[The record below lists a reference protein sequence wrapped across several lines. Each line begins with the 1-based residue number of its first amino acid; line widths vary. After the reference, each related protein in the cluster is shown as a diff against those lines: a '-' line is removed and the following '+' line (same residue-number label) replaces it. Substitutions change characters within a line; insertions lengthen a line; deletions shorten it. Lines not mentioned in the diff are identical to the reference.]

1 METADGLMTET
12 LKPETDEQVLDAVK
26 WAASGKTPLAVR
38 GRGSKDGF
46 GRPVEAGHCLDLSAL
61 SGIEAY
67 EPNELYMTARAST
80 PMAEV
85 AAALRQNNQHM
96 AFDPPDMGVLYENR
110 GGTIGGA
117 IACNLAGPRRI
128 QAGAARDHFLGF
140 NAVSGRGEV
149 FKSGGTVVKNVTGF
163 DLSKL
168 LAGSFGTLAVMTAVT
183 FKVMPAAE
191 KPRTVLVLGLDDDEA
206 MQAMSKA
213 LGSSNEVSAAAH
225 LPEAAAGMSG
235 VSLVSGA
242 GRSVTAVRVEGPG
255 PSVQHRCRALRGL
268 LADGGETE
276 ELHSRNSA
284 ALWREIR
291 DAGAFLDGNDP
302 DGRDV
307 WRLSVPPTDGAGVA
321 QAILAETGAE
331 TPAAT
336 QGRVFY
342 DWGGGLVWLSLAA
355 NAGHEKIRTVAAAV
369 LGSAG
374 GHATLIRASAD
385 VRARVAVFEPQ
396 PGALGALTRRVTEG
410 FAPNAILNPG
420 RMVEGV

>member
-1 METADGLMTET
+1 MSET
-12 LKPETDEQVLDAVK
+12 LKPETAEQVLDTVK
-26 WAASGKTPLAVR
+26 WAAAGKTPLAVR

-80 PMAEV
+80 PVAEIE
-85 AAALRQNNQHM
+85 AALRQNNQQM
-96 AFDPPDMGVLYENR
+96 AFEPPNMSVLYGDGNGGVPGAENA
-110 GGTIGGA
+110 GSIGGA

-191 KPRTVLVLGLDDDEA
+191 KTRTVLVLGLDDA
-206 MQAMSKA
+206 QAMTAMSRA

-225 LPEAAAGMSG
+225 LPEAAAGVSG
-235 VSLVSGA
+235 VSYVSGA
-242 GRSVTAVRVEGPG
+242 GRAVTAVRVEGPG
-255 PSVQHRCRALRGL
+255 PSVEHRCRALRDL
-268 LADGGETE
+268 LGDLGETE
-276 ELHSRNSA
+276 ELHSEISGL
-284 ALWREIR
+284 LWREIR
-291 DAGAFLDGNDP
+291 DAGAFLDDEDNL
-302 DGRDV
+302 V
-307 WRLSVPPTDGAGVA
+307 WRLSVPPMDGAGVA
-321 QAILAETGAE
+321 RAILAETGAE
-331 TPAAT
+331 TG
-336 QGRVFY
+336 GRVFY
-342 DWGGGLVWLSLAA
+342 DWGGGLVWLSIPPGPGE
-355 NAGHEKIRTVAAAV
+355 NKDAGHEKIRNAV
-369 LGSAG
+369 GSVG
-374 GHATLIRASAD
+374 GHATLVRAETD
-385 VRARVAVFEPQ
+385 VRSRVAVFEPQ
-396 PGALGALTRRVTEG
+396 AGPLGDLTRRVKEG
-410 FAPNAILNPG
+410 FDPNGVLNPG

>member
-1 METADGLMTET
+1 MSET
-12 LKPETDEQVLDAVK
+12 LKPETAAQVLDAVK
-26 WAASGKTPLAVR
+26 WAAAEKKPLAVR

-80 PMAEV
+80 SMAEIE
-85 AAALRQNNQHM
+85 AALSQNNQQM
-96 AFDPPDMGVLYENR
+96 AFEPPDMGRLYGGGNGGENA
-110 GGTIGGA
+110 GSIGGA

-191 KPRTVLVLGLDDDEA
+191 KSRTVLVLGLDDAQA
-206 MQAMSKA
+206 MKAMSKA

-225 LPEAAAGMSG
+225 LPEAAAALSS
-235 VSLVSGA
+235 VAYVSGA
-242 GRSVTAVRVEGPG
+242 DRSVTAVRVEGPG
-255 PSVQHRCRALRGL
+255 PSVEHRCRALLGL
-268 LADGGETE
+268 LGDLGETE
-276 ELHSRNSA
+276 ELHSENSA

-291 DAGAFLDGNDP
+291 DVRLFDGGEDQI
-302 DGRDV
+302 
-307 WRLSVPPTDGAGVA
+307 WRLSVPPADGAEAAVT
-321 QAILAETGAE
+321 LAAE
-331 TPAAT
+331 MS
-336 QGRVFY
+336 GRVFY
-342 DWGGGLVWLSLAA
+342 DWGGGLVWLSMEARPDAA
-355 NAGHEKIRTVAAAV
+355 AGLVRASVAAT
-369 LGSAG
+369 G
-374 GHATLIRASAD
+374 GHATLIRAAAD

-396 PGALGALTRRVTEG
+396 AGALGDLTRRVKEG
-410 FAPNAILNPG
+410 FDPNAILNPG